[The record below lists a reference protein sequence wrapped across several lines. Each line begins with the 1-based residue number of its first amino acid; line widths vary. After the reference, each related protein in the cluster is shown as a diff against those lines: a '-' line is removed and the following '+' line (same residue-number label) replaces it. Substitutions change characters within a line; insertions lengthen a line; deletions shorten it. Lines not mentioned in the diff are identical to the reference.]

1 MANRKIL
8 MHIQYDGTR
17 YNGWQI
23 QPSGLTIQRILQD
36 CILRITGEKVKV
48 TGSSRTDSG
57 VHAIE
62 QIATFETSSTLSLD
76 VVKRA
81 LNATLPEDI
90 RILKIREVWED
101 LHARYSA
108 ERKRYVYMIANDSD
122 IPVFLKRYVWWVK
135 IPLNLDSMREAS
147 RSLLGTHDFS
157 SFRGSGCGAKNTVRT
172 IYSINL
178 EKIDRVPF
186 IFTEF
191 KGNFIKVTIEANA
204 FLRHMV
210 RNIVGT
216 LVEVGKGRLSP
227 EIIKEILDAKD
238 RRLAGPTAPSK
249 GLFLEKIYF

>member
-8 MHIQYDGTR
+8 MHVQYDGTQ

-23 QPSGLTIQRILQD
+23 QPSGLTIQGILQD
-36 CILRITGEKVKV
+36 CILRITGEKAKV

-81 LNATLPEDI
+81 LNAMLPEDI
-90 RILKIREVWED
+90 RIVKIREVWED

-216 LVEVGKGRLSP
+216 LVKVGKGRLSP
-227 EIIKEILDAKD
+227 EIIKKILYAKD